1 MSAYDSELA
10 RLVAELNRSAARA
23 AHTDGKTGVAP
34 PGLDQLLILA
44 AQRHA
49 SDLLLVANSPIAFR
63 INGALATASTAL
75 TSSEEVRSYLQPLLT
90 SALSEELEEHRSID
104 FCFMR
109 PNIGRFRANVH
120 YQRGTLAAAIR
131 LLPAQI
137 PSLESLHLPAIL
149 APLAERRQ
157 GFVLFTGPTGCG
169 KTSSLAALID
179 LINARRRDH
188 IITIEDPIEYEH
200 PNRSSIVEQ
209 IEVGDDA
216 LGFAQAV
223 RSVLRQNPDAILIGE
238 IRDAETMSAAL
249 TAAETG
255 HLVLSSLH
263 TNDTAQTISR
273 ILDIFPAG
281 HQQQIRQQL
290 SLALLAIVAQQLV
303 PASNGTGRYPATE
316 VMLANFAMRN
326 LIRQGHDHQIR
337 SQIMIAR
344 AEGMMTMDQSLGELV
359 RANRISRDTA
369 FAHCHQPDDLRRHL
383 DG

>member
-1 MSAYDSELA
+1 MSANDSELA
-10 RLVAELNRSAARA
+10 RLVEELNRSANRA
-23 AHTDGKTGVAP
+23 PRSSDKTAASP
-34 PGLDQLLILA
+34 RDLDQLLALA
-44 AQRHA
+44 APRRT
-49 SDLLLVANSPIAFR
+49 SDLFLVPHSPIAFR

-75 TSSEEVRSYLQPLLT
+75 TSPEEVRSYLQPLLT
-90 SALSEELEEHRSID
+90 AALAEELDKVRSVD

-120 YQRGTLAAAIR
+120 YQRGSLAAAIR

-137 PSLESLHLPAIL
+137 PSLDSLHLPAIL

-209 IEVGDDA
+209 IEVGTDA
-216 LGFAQAV
+216 LGFAEAV
-223 RSVLRQNPDAILIGE
+223 RSVHRQNPDLILIGE

-263 TNDTAQTISR
+263 TNDTAQTVSR
-273 ILDIFPAG
+273 ILD
-281 HQQQIRQQL
+281 
-290 SLALLAIVAQQLV
+290 V
-303 PASNGTGRYPATE
+303 
-316 VMLANFAMRN
+316 
-326 LIRQGHDHQIR
+326 
-337 SQIMIAR
+337 
-344 AEGMMTMDQSLGELV
+344 
-359 RANRISRDTA
+359 
-369 FAHCHQPDDLRRHL
+369 
-383 DG
+383 

>member
-1 MSAYDSELA
+1 M
-10 RLVAELNRSAARA
+10 
-23 AHTDGKTGVAP
+23 
-34 PGLDQLLILA
+34 
-44 AQRHA
+44 
-49 SDLLLVANSPIAFR
+49 
-63 INGALATASTAL
+63 
-75 TSSEEVRSYLQPLLT
+75 
-90 SALSEELEEHRSID
+90 
-104 FCFMR
+104 
-109 PNIGRFRANVH
+109 
-120 YQRGTLAAAIR
+120 
-131 LLPAQI
+131 
-137 PSLESLHLPAIL
+137 
-149 APLAERRQ
+149 
-157 GFVLFTGPTGCG
+157 
-169 KTSSLAALID
+169 
-179 LINARRRDH
+179 
-188 IITIEDPIEYEH
+188 
-200 PNRSSIVEQ
+200 EQ
-209 IEVGDDA
+209 IEVGNDA

-223 RSVLRQNPDAILIGE
+223 RSVLRQNPDVILIGE

-303 PASNGTGRYPATE
+303 PASDGTGRYPATE

-359 RANRISRDTA
+359 RADRISRDTA